1 MAAKVLGGLLHTTH
15 NNDECKNVLHSK
27 IWDIPEEKSNILSIL
42 KLSYK
47 YLTSH
52 LKRCFAY
59 CLLFPK
65 DYEFEEKEIVLL
77 WMAKGLIQETK
88 TTKSME
94 EIGSEYFHDL
104 LMRSFFQRSN
114 SNESLFVM
122 HDLINDIAQLVAKGL
137 CYRLE
142 DTMGGNKQSEI
153 STKVRHFSYI

>member
-1 MAAKVLGGLLHTTH
+1 
-15 NNDECKNVLHSK
+15 
-27 IWDIPEEKSNILSIL
+27 
-42 KLSYK
+42 
-47 YLTSH
+47 
-52 LKRCFAY
+52 
-59 CLLFPK
+59 
-65 DYEFEEKEIVLL
+65 
-77 WMAKGLIQETK
+77 MAKGLIQETK